1 MYKLFVLDGA
11 TPRLAT
17 TMSFRLKKTAIK
29 WAASR
34 NLPHY
39 SVLKFIPGS
48 GPELEAPGVDELPT
62 KTQDWIPKLPDN
74 GGLIH
79 WSRKS
84 SGSQQGV
91 MRVYYDGKLVASV
104 LMVDFECKGS
114 RAALRK
120 HMLRDTGQLLEE
132 FMQNF
137 EDAASAAFK
146 EDERSML
153 QLFGYE
159 AIYVPEV

>member
-1 MYKLFVLDGA
+1 MYKLFVLDGV
-11 TPRLAT
+11 TLRLAT
-17 TMSFRLKKTAIK
+17 TMSFQLRKTAIG
-29 WAASR
+29 WASSR
-34 NLPHY
+34 NLSNY
-39 SVLKFIPGS
+39 SILKF
-48 GPELEAPGVDELPT
+48 LPGVDEPT
-62 KTQDWIPKLPDN
+62 VKTRDWLPKLPDD
-74 GGLIH
+74 GGPVH
-79 WSRKS
+79 WSREFS
-84 SGSQQGV
+84 DSQRGV
-91 MRVYYDGKLVASV
+91 MRVYYDGNLIASV

-120 HMLRDTGQLLEE
+120 HMMRDTGQLLEE

-146 EDERSML
+146 ADERSML